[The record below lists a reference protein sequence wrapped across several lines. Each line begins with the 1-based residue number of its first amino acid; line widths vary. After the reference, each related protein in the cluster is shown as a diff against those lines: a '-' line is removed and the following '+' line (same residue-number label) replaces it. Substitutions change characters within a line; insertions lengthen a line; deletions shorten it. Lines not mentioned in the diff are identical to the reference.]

1 MIFDTRFSD
10 KEAMRYGV
18 VDGTATIIKYEG
30 DDARVVIP
38 ASIDGFKVTRIEPYA
53 FSEKSMKYV
62 QFPDTLEVI
71 DHHGFSECRELLN
84 LDFPDALKSIG
95 NYAFY
100 NCWGLEQVHLT
111 AHIRSIGYG
120 AFKNC
125 EKLSEIVQDKIE
137 GLDISIGSILDDLNQ
152 QIHVI
157 MRHLHPD
164 HPEQPIEEARVIF
177 TEHDYEV
184 VANVASMCKQFEATE
199 IGSGKYIRYCIGIH
213 DVDYNKYD
221 GMFHVLL
228 RGDSFDTIITV
239 AMERLMY
246 PYSLTMESARTYKD
260 YIKEHALEA
269 AKKFIQE
276 DDKDKLVFLVNLGVL
291 DAGETDQAID
301 LALALDKTEFTAF
314 LMDYKHQNFSMAD
327 ESFDL

>member
-1 MIFDTRFSD
+1 MIFDTRFSE
-10 KEAMRYGV
+10 KESIRYGV
-18 VDGTATIIKYEG
+18 VDGTATIVKYKG
-30 DDARVVIP
+30 DEMRVVIP
-38 ASIDGFKVTRIEPYA
+38 ASIDGFKVTKIEPYA
-53 FSEKSMKYV
+53 FSEKSMKYI

-84 LDFPDALKSIG
+84 LDFPDSLKSIG

-100 NCWGLEQVHLT
+100 NCWALEQVHLT
-111 AHIRSIGYG
+111 AHIRSIGFG

-157 MRHLHPD
+157 VRHLYPD
-164 HPEQPIEEARVIF
+164 KPVEEARVIF
-177 TEHDYEV
+177 
-184 VANVASMCKQFEATE
+184 TE
-199 IGSGKYIRYCIGIH
+199 IGSGKYIRYCIGIQ

-221 GMFHVLL
+221 GMFYVLL

-246 PYSLTMESARTYKD
+246 PYALTLEGEHTYKD
-260 YIKEHALEA
+260 YIAEHALEA

-276 DDKDKLVFLVNLGVL
+276 DDKDKLTFLVDLGVL
-291 DAGETDQAID
+291 DSDETDQAID
-301 LALALDKTEFTAF
+301 LALSLDKTEFTAF
-314 LMDYKHQNFSMAD
+314 LMDYKHRNFSMAD

>member
-1 MIFDTRFSD
+1 MIFDTRFSE
-10 KEAMRYGV
+10 KESIRYGV
-18 VDGTATIIKYEG
+18 VDGTATIVKYEG
-30 DDARVVIP
+30 DEMRVVIP
-38 ASIDGFKVTRIEPYA
+38 ASIDGFKVTKIEPYA
-53 FSEKSMKYV
+53 FSEKSMKYI

-84 LDFPDALKSIG
+84 LDFPDSLKFMAIMLFIIVG
-95 NYAFY
+95 HWNR
-100 NCWGLEQVHLT
+100 CIWT
-111 AHIRSIGYG
+111 AHIRSIGFG

-157 MRHLHPD
+157 VRHLYPD
-164 HPEQPIEEARVIF
+164 KPVEEARVIF

-184 VANVASMCKQFEATE
+184 VANVASMCKQFESTE
-199 IGSGKYIRYCIGIH
+199 IGSGKYIRYCIGIQ

-221 GMFHVLL
+221 GMFYVLL

-246 PYSLTMESARTYKD
+246 PYALTLEGEHTYKD
-260 YIKEHALEA
+260 YIAEHALEA

-276 DDKDKLVFLVNLGVL
+276 DDKDKLTFWSIWVCLTVMRQTRPLIWRCPLTRQNLL
-291 DAGETDQAID
+291 
-301 LALALDKTEFTAF
+301 LF
-314 LMDYKHQNFSMAD
+314 
-327 ESFDL
+327 

>member
-1 MIFDTRFSD
+1 MIFDTRFSE
-10 KEAMRYGV
+10 KESMRYGV
-18 VDGTATIIKYEG
+18 MDGTATIVKYEG
-30 DDARVVIP
+30 DEMRVVIP
-38 ASIDGFKVTRIEPYA
+38 SSIDGFKVTKIEPYA
-53 FSEKSMKYV
+53 FSEKSMKYI

-84 LDFPDALKSIG
+84 LDFPDSLKSIG

-100 NCWGLEQVHLT
+100 NCWALEQVHLT
-111 AHIRSIGYG
+111 AHIRSIGFG

-157 MRHLHPD
+157 VRHLYPD
-164 HPEQPIEEARVIF
+164 KPTEEARVIF

-184 VANVASMCKQFEATE
+184 VANVASMCEQFESTE
-199 IGSGKYIRYCIGIH
+199 IGSGKYIRYCIGIQ
-213 DVDYNKYD
+213 DVDYYKYD
-221 GMFHVLL
+221 SMFYVLL

-246 PYSLTMESARTYKD
+246 PYALTLEGEHTYKD
-260 YIKEHALEA
+260 YIAEHALEA

-276 DDKDKLVFLVNLGVL
+276 DDKDKLTFLVDLGVL
-291 DAGETDQAID
+291 DSDETDQAID
-301 LALALDKTEFTAF
+301 LALSLDKTEFTAF
-314 LMDYKHQNFSMAD
+314 LMDYKHRNFSMAD